1 MWFVLVTGFAAVWS
15 ALAVFAHLLRP
26 KSGVDDPATSAAKTS
41 LLAAS
46 MMAMV
51 SYTFALPPLSTWMSA
66 SGMSFNWLGGIV
78 IGNSV
83 VIYVHMF
90 YLFSVEDRP
99 VAVRTARR
107 VWLIYLVIVA
117 AIIVLFAMIP
127 SARDFDLGPDGRYRS
142 GGAGEPLA
150 SLAYILSFAFAGAMN
165 VVVCRLGWRWVKMA
179 KGTPWVAM
187 GLRTNAIGQILA
199 MFMVAHMIG
208 YNAALMCGVVPPWT
222 QDLVET
228 PIKGVAGLFTML
240 GLSATAAGR
249 WIKDARLVVWAH
261 DNSARRRMYPLWK
274 RMVDVVPAIA
284 IEPPPRSAFRDRLRV
299 REPRRQLVDRILEL
313 WEGRQ
318 HIPIPY
324 GTGELARRLGH
335 ADGLSGPELDAVVE
349 AASLAV
355 GFEVVNSPVD
365 FRTELSSASEA
376 SRVVQ
381 DSKDTAAEVRW
392 WGDVATALRTSPI
405 VAQVRARSNE
415 LVANSTANGT
425 GSNQLTDVR
434 KLEAPA

>member
-1 MWFVLVTGFAAVWS
+1 MWFVAVTVFATGWS
-15 ALAVFAHLLRP
+15 ALAVIAHLLRP
-26 KSGVDDPATSAAKTS
+26 KGGVDDPATAAAKTS
-41 LLAAS
+41 LLAAAV
-46 MMAMV
+46 MATV
-51 SYTFALPPLSTWMSA
+51 SYTFSLPPLSTLMSA
-66 SGMSFNWLGGIV
+66 SGMWFNWLAGIV

-107 VWLIYLVIVA
+107 VWLIYALIVA
-117 AIIVLFAMIP
+117 AIIVLFAMNP
-127 SARDFDLGPDGRYRS
+127 GARDFDLGPDGRYRS
-142 GGAGEPLA
+142 GGPGEPLA

-165 VVVCRLGWRWVKMA
+165 VVVCRLGWRWVKLA

-199 MFMVAHMIG
+199 VFMVTHMIG
-208 YNAALMCGVVPPWT
+208 YNVALICGIVPAWT
-222 QDLVET
+222 QDVVET

-249 WIKDARLVVWAH
+249 WVKDARLVVWAH

-274 RMVDVVPAIA
+274 RMFDVVPAIA
-284 IEPPPRSAFRDRLRV
+284 IEPPPTSAFRDMLRV
-299 REPRRQLVDRILEL
+299 REPRRQLFDRIVEL

-318 HIPIPY
+318 HIRIPY
-324 GTGELARRLGH
+324 GTRDLAGRLGR
-335 ADGLSGPELDAVVE
+335 DNGLSGPELDAVVE

-355 GFEVVNSPVD
+355 GFEAMNSPAD
-365 FRTELSSASEA
+365 FRVELSTAREA

-392 WGDVATALRTSPI
+392 WRDVATAWRTSPV
-405 VAQVRARSNE
+405 VAQVRARTQE
-415 LVANSTANGT
+415 LIETSTG
-425 GSNQLTDVR
+425 GSDQLTGGR
-434 KLEAPA
+434 NLEASA